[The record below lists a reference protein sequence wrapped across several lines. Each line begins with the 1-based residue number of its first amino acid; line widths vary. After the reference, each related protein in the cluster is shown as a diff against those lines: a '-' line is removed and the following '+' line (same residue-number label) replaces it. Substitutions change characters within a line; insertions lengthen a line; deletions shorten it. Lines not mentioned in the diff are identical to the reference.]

1 MTLSYKTLPLEQVG
15 LDLTKEVSTSG
26 TIHSFIPS
34 RNSILLAP
42 EDGAQGL
49 VIDIENLTSLLGT
62 VRGQSNDLSA
72 QFQTQVGP
80 NAQRTLHLPYSGD
93 WSFSVSCPFKLSK
106 VQALNFFPDTNYDQL
121 GITSPVIKCVG
132 QNLKKEP
139 SGNYESIGLSNV
151 QLPLGYTKDDLVVI
165 DSHGTDIVWKL
176 GDIRFRHTGVF
187 LHYVPFNTLPQIL
200 AVGSQNAYK
209 FSVDMFMKKKF
220 NPAYVAPEAALWSFE
235 NELG

>member
-26 TIHSFIPS
+26 TLHSFIPS

-93 WSFSVSCPFKLSK
+93 WSFSVSLPPPFQCNRYHALVNYHHFLFFTGSNPSECVSYGQKTCKSSPQLLSLSVYSFIYRPHVRINMRK
-106 VQALNFFPDTNYDQL
+106 KYFTNNA
-121 GITSPVIKCVG
+121 I
-132 QNLKKEP
+132 
-139 SGNYESIGLSNV
+139 
-151 QLPLGYTKDDLVVI
+151 
-165 DSHGTDIVWKL
+165 
-176 GDIRFRHTGVF
+176 
-187 LHYVPFNTLPQIL
+187 
-200 AVGSQNAYK
+200 SQ
-209 FSVDMFMKKKF
+209 
-220 NPAYVAPEAALWSFE
+220 
-235 NELG
+235 